1 MENSIR
7 VLSALLLTVV
17 AAPVMAIIV
26 VATFVLVLPAICAE
40 AYNVIL
46 HWLPSAKTN
55 EEKIK

>member
-1 MENSIR
+1 M
-7 VLSALLLTVV
+7 LLTVV